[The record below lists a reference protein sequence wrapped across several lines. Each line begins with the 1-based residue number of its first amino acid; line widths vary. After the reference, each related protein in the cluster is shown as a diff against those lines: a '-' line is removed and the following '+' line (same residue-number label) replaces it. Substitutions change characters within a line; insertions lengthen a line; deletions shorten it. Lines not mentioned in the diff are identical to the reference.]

1 MYNYWYGFLTP
12 KFRRKFKLCYTDTCS
27 FIVHKNINVNLVEFV
42 ETRFDISYYE
52 VNRQLLIGKNEN
64 VICLMNYGKRIS
76 WKNNESSHST
86 KT

>member
-1 MYNYWYGFLTP
+1 MLHRYRQFYSSY
-12 KFRRKFKLCYTDTCS
+12 K
-27 FIVHKNINVNLVEFV
+27 INVNLVEFV

-52 VNRQLLIGKNEN
+52 VNRQLLIDKNEN

-76 WKNNESSHST
+76 RKNNESSHST

>member
-1 MYNYWYGFLTP
+1 MLHRYRQFYSSY
-12 KFRRKFKLCYTDTCS
+12 K
-27 FIVHKNINVNLVEFV
+27 INVNLVEFV

-52 VNRQLLIGKNEN
+52 VNRQLLIDKNEN

>member
-1 MYNYWYGFLTP
+1 MLHRYRQFYSSY
-12 KFRRKFKLCYTDTCS
+12 K
-27 FIVHKNINVNLVEFV
+27 INVNLVEFV
-42 ETRFDISYYE
+42 DTRFDISYYE
-52 VNRQLLIGKNEN
+52 VNRQLLIDKNEN